1 MAAMPIRVVV
11 AEDDLLVREG
21 LIRLVESLR
30 PLQLCAAC
38 PDYDALQQ
46 AVEAAQPDVVI
57 TDIRMPPTRSDEGL
71 RAAEWLRENR
81 PQVGVVVLSQ
91 HVTPEYALA
100 LLEKGAAGRAYLLK
114 ERVGDPEELMRAVT
128 EVARGGSVIDPRVVE
143 ALVAARGRERSPLDE
158 LTPREMQVLE
168 LVAQG
173 MSNSA
178 IAAAVFLS
186 ERSVEKNI
194 SGILSK
200 LELTDEADAHRRV
213 RATLL
218 YLSERGR

>member
-1 MAAMPIRVVV
+1 MPIRVVV

-21 LIRLVESLR
+21 LIRLVESL
-30 PLQLCAAC
+30 PQLQLCAAC
-38 PDYDALQQ
+38 PDYDTLLQ
-46 AVEAAQPDVVI
+46 AVDTAQPDVVI

-71 RAAEWLRENR
+71 RAAEWLRQYR
-81 PQVGVVVLSQ
+81 PDVGVVVLSQ

-100 LLEKGAAGRAYLLK
+100 LLENGAAGRAYLLK
-114 ERVGDPEELMRAVT
+114 ERVGDPDELVRAVI

-143 ALVAARGRERSPLDE
+143 ALIAARGRARSPLDE

-168 LVAQG
+168 LIAQG

-200 LELTDEADAHRRV
+200 LELTDEADVHRRV

-218 YLSERGR
+218 FLSERRR